1 MSSTFRNQ
9 KHFLNNF
16 CANINRLD
24 NSSYSDIKKKCV
36 KTELKK
42 VLVNVHNNLFE
53 FTEQFCYGVF
63 EGIDIKGE
71 YDE

>member
-1 MSSTFRNQ
+1 MSERFTNQ
-9 KHFLNNF
+9 KIFLNNF
-16 CANINRLD
+16 CRNINRLD
-24 NSSYSDIKKKCV
+24 NLSYSDIKKKCA
-36 KTELKK
+36 KTEFKK
-42 VLVNVHNNLFE
+42 VVRNIHNNLFE